1 MHKNAKSKCKC
12 AKFKID
18 LIVWKLLINVC
29 IFVWFIPFKIDLIVW
44 KSGKWIGI
52 IFRQY
57 LFKIDLIVWK
67 YRLFRETNDKL
78 GCLK

>member
-1 MHKNAKSKCKC
+1 MKEAYQKNSVY
-12 AKFKID
+12 KFKID
-18 LIVWKLLINVC
+18 LIVWKLTTFGQFGAITC
-29 IFVWFIPFKIDLIVW
+29 
-44 KSGKWIGI
+44 
-52 IFRQY
+52 